1 MLNSQP
7 LQYKYGH
14 GTTLLEVLVTIVIL
28 AFGLLGLA
36 GLQSRVQIAE
46 LESYQRAQA
55 IVLLS
60 DMTERI
66 RLNSSQAPVYVSAS
80 TFGTG
85 DSQPVSCTGIAA
97 GPTRD
102 ICEWSNS
109 LKGVSEKQS
118 SANIGAMLGARGCIS
133 QLQAPDTTLGVC
145 KPGIYLVS
153 VAWQGMGPT
162 VAPARMCGS
171 GLYGTDDSFRRL
183 ISSQLSV
190 GVTSCQ

>member
-1 MLNSQP
+1 MLNAQLP
-7 LQYKYGH
+7 NYKYGH
-14 GTTLLEVLVTIVIL
+14 GTTMLEVLVTIVIL

-36 GLQSRVQIAE
+36 GLQSKVEIAD

-55 IVLLS
+55 LVLLS

-66 RLNSSQAPVYVSAS
+66 RLNSSQAASYTSAS
-80 TFGTG
+80 TIGTG
-85 DSQPVSCTGIAA
+85 DSQPVSCSGIAV
-97 GPTRD
+97 GPNRD

-133 QLQAPDTTLGVC
+133 QLQAPDMTLGVC

-153 VAWQGMGPT
+153 VAWQGMVST
-162 VAPARMCGS
+162 VAPARTCGA
-171 GLYGTDDSFRRL
+171 GLYGTDDSLRRV
-183 ISSQLSV
+183 ISSQIFV